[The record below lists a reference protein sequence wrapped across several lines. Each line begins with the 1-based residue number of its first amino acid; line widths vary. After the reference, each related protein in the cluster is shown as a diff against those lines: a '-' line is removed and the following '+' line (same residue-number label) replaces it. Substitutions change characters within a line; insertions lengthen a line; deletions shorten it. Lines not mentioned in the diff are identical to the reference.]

1 VFSKNRSAYAKKPGY
16 EASAALALGH
26 AQLWGGHHD
35 EAIGTFAQIE
45 KKRAVLFSSSVRT
58 VAATHL
64 ALAQGLSGQLD
75 AAEKWCAEARAR
87 IAINRDDRIDYAA
100 RICLAEAVVA
110 LRRGRPADA
119 TALLERGWATM
130 REVLNANTLRVAEV
144 VRALAEAAG
153 GLRQTNTVAE
163 RLLRVEPV
171 IAGEFAFLGARWPEM
186 RAFLDAHGLGAP

>member
-1 VFSKNRSAYAKKPGY
+1 MRRGSPG
-16 EASAALALGH
+16 
-26 AQLWGGHHD
+26 
-35 EAIGTFAQIE
+35 
-45 KKRAVLFSSSVRT
+45 SSTPQRI
-58 VAATHL
+58 
-64 ALAQGLSGQLD
+64 
-75 AAEKWCAEARAR
+75 WCAEARAR
-87 IAINRDDRIDYAA
+87 IAKNRDDRIDYAA
-100 RICLAEAVVA
+100 RLCLAEAVIA

-119 TALLERGWATM
+119 TTLLERGWATM

-186 RAFLDAHGLGAP
+186 RAFLDAHGLGAPP